1 MKKLL
6 SLLAVMAMLMG
17 FTACSDDN
25 NEPLAPTSSTTSIE
39 ALNVKTVTAGNVSNE
54 SSCATDITV
63 DPSKGTVSLTFKG
76 ISFSS
81 RMPAVTF
88 SLEGMKYT
96 TGKNSRTEYHFTAST
111 LTPMPG
117 YTVTNVD
124 GYANPKDGVLYVSY
138 VVNNTWTVNISSQLY
153 YSALSDGKFSY
164 GTTNDTYI
172 TYFLYQANSAWKG
185 DIKMFNI
192 QFAPQMPTLKQIR
205 IPLAGVTITPT
216 ATGYNM
222 SGTDIVPYYTTGTT
236 EAPMKDRTIT
246 DLTGS
251 VDLVTKKYTLQF
263 TCFGQTVSYNGSLY
277 YPANNNEPL
286 APTSSSTSIETLNV
300 KTVTAGNVSN
310 ESSCATDITVDPSK
324 GTVSLT
330 FKGISFSSRMPA
342 VTFSLEGMKYTTG
355 KNSRTEYHFTASTL
369 TPMPGYTVTNV
380 DGYANPKDGVL
391 YVSYVVN
398 NTWTV
403 NISSQLYYSA
413 LSDGKFSYGTTNDT
427 YITYFLYQANSA
439 WKGDIKMFNIQFAP
453 QMPTLKQIRIP
464 LAGVT
469 ITPTATGY
477 NMSGTDIVPYYTTG
491 TTEAPMKDRTITD
504 LTGSVDLVTKKYT
517 LQFTCFGLT
526 VSYNGSLYYPAN
538 N

>member
-1 MKKLL
+1 
-6 SLLAVMAMLMG
+6 MAMLMG
-17 FTACSDDN
+17 FTACGDDN

-164 GTTNDTYI
+164 GTTNETYI

-216 ATGYNM
+216 ATGYSM

-246 DLTGS
+246 NLTGS

-277 YPANNNEPL
+277 YPANN
-286 APTSSSTSIETLNV
+286 
-300 KTVTAGNVSN
+300 
-310 ESSCATDITVDPSK
+310 
-324 GTVSLT
+324 
-330 FKGISFSSRMPA
+330 
-342 VTFSLEGMKYTTG
+342 
-355 KNSRTEYHFTASTL
+355 
-369 TPMPGYTVTNV
+369 
-380 DGYANPKDGVL
+380 
-391 YVSYVVN
+391 
-398 NTWTV
+398 
-403 NISSQLYYSA
+403 
-413 LSDGKFSYGTTNDT
+413 
-427 YITYFLYQANSA
+427 
-439 WKGDIKMFNIQFAP
+439 
-453 QMPTLKQIRIP
+453 
-464 LAGVT
+464 
-469 ITPTATGY
+469 
-477 NMSGTDIVPYYTTG
+477 
-491 TTEAPMKDRTITD
+491 
-504 LTGSVDLVTKKYT
+504 
-517 LQFTCFGLT
+517 
-526 VSYNGSLYYPAN
+526 
-538 N
+538 